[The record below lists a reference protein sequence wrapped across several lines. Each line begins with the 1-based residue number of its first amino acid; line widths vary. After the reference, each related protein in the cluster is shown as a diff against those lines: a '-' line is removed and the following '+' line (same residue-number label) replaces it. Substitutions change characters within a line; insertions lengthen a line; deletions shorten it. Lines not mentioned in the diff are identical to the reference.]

1 MTGLII
7 LCLFIVL
14 FFIFNVKITKNK
26 KEYIDLYNKNIELE
40 LENSQLRFNPLHGMK
55 KILGFEFEE
64 IKELHNFCRLNNV
77 KLHDLLEQL
86 KKVKK
91 K

>member
-14 FFIFNVKITKNK
+14 FFIFNVKVTKNK

-40 LENSQLRFNPLHGMK
+40 LENSQLRFNPLHGMG
-55 KILGFEFEE
+55 KILGFDIEE
-64 IKELHNFCRLNNV
+64 IKELNNYCRFNNV
-77 KLHDLLEQL
+77 KPHDLLEQL

-91 K
+91 